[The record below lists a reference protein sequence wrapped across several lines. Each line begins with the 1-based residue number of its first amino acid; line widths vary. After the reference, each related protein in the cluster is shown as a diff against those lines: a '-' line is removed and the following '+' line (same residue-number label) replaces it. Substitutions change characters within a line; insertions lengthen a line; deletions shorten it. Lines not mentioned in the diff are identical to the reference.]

1 MQLYRIFG
9 SVILIVLGCS
19 MIGQTQNVGVGTN
32 VPDPSALLDVSSTN
46 QGMPVHRMT
55 TSQYVLNME
64 FQVLNGV
71 WN

>member
-9 SVILIVLGCS
+9 AVIPIVLGCS

-46 QGMPVHRMT
+46 QGMLVHRMT